1 MEIDLDVLL
10 RVASFAMAAGSTL
23 VALGSAAYAERVRR
37 TVREELDRE
46 LRLYAKREDLIRIE
60 TLTQQVREDIIEIKQ
75 MLRDSLGGNV
85 RAR

>member
-1 MEIDLDVLL
+1 MQENLDLVF
-10 RVASFAMAAGSTL
+10 RVGPYL
-23 VALGSAAYAERVRR
+23 IALASAAYAERVRR

-75 MLRDSLGGNV
+75 MLRDSLGGSV
-85 RAR
+85 RGR

>member
-1 MEIDLDVLL
+1 MIDLDLLL
-10 RVASFAMAAGSTL
+10 RVVTITLAAGSTL
-23 VALGSAAYAERVRR
+23 VALGAAAYVDRIRR

-75 MLRDSLGGNV
+75 MLRDSLGGQ
-85 RAR
+85 ARR

>member
-1 MEIDLDVLL
+1 MQIDFDVIM
-10 RVASFAMAAGSTL
+10 RVITVALSAGSSFI
-23 VALGSAAYAERVRR
+23 ALGSAAYVDRVRR

-75 MLRDSLGGNV
+75 MLRDSLGGQ
-85 RAR
+85 ARR